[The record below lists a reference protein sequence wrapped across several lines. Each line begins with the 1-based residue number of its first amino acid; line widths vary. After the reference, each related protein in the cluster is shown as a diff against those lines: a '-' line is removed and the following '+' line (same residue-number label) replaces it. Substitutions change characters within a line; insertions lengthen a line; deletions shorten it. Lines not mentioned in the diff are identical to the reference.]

1 MALRAVTLIIQPTHL
16 DDDLERKAIRVNRL
30 TTLLAE

>member
-1 MALRAVTLIIQPTHL
+1 LIIQPTHL

>member
-1 MALRAVTLIIQPTHL
+1 MALHAVTLIIQLTHL
-16 DDDLERKAIRVNRL
+16 DDDLERKAISVNRI